1 MEILK
6 TIISTLSF
14 LQKAKAAH
22 KSVGFVP
29 TMGALHQGHLALV
42 KRAKS
47 ENDIV
52 IVSIFV
58 NPIQFNNKEDLL
70 KYPRTLE
77 KDAAMLVSMGCDAIF
92 APDEKEMY
100 PKPDNTVYDF
110 GQLANVMEGKF
121 RPGHFNG
128 VAVVVKRLFDIVQPD
143 KAYFGEKDY
152 QQLQIIKSLV
162 TQKNILVTIIPC
174 PIVRETD
181 GLAMSSRNMQL
192 TAEERKEAPFI
203 YQILQQAKAKA
214 NQLSPEELKNWVL
227 QQIASNALLTAEYF
241 EIVDTTTLLPITF
254 WKESVHSIGCI
265 AVFLGKVRL
274 IDNIGLK

>member
-1 MEILK
+1 MKILN
-6 TIISTLSF
+6 TIIATQSY
-14 LQKAKAAH
+14 LQLAKKGH
-22 KSVGFVP
+22 KRIGFVP

-42 KRAKS
+42 KRAKA
-47 ENDIV
+47 ENDFV
-52 IVSIFV
+52 IVSVFV

-77 KDAAMLVSMGCDAIF
+77 KDAALLQTVGCDAIF
-92 APDEKEMY
+92 APEEKEMY
-100 PKPDNTVYDF
+100 PEPDTTIYDF
-110 GQLANVMEGKF
+110 GQLVTVMEGKF

-128 VAVVVKRLFDIVQPD
+128 VAIVVKRLFDIVQPD
-143 KAYFGEKDY
+143 NAYFGEKDY

-162 TQKNILVTIIPC
+162 KQKMIPVAIIPC

-192 TAEERKEAPFI
+192 TAEERNLAPFI
-203 YQILQQAKAKA
+203 YQTLQLAKEKA
-214 NQLSPEELKNWVL
+214 SKLSPAELTIWVL
-227 QQIASNALLTAEYF
+227 QQIESNAFLKPEYF
-241 EIVDTTTLLPITF
+241 EIADTTTLLPITD
-254 WKESVHSIGCI
+254 WKDCEHAIGCI

>member
-1 MEILK
+1 MEIFNTVAAIQNYLQQTKSTPK
-6 TIISTLSF
+6 TI
-14 LQKAKAAH
+14 
-22 KSVGFVP
+22 GFIP

-42 KRAKS
+42 KRAKA
-47 ENDIV
+47 ENEIV

-58 NPIQFNNKEDLL
+58 NPIQFNNNDDLL

-77 KDAAMLVSMGCDAIF
+77 KDAALLQTVGCDAIF

-100 PKPDNTVYDF
+100 PEPDTTIYDF
-110 GQLANVMEGKF
+110 GQLATVMEGKF

-128 VAVVVKRLFDIVQPD
+128 VAIVVKRLLDIIQPG

-162 TQKNILVTIIPC
+162 QQKKIPVAIIPC

-181 GLAMSSRNMQL
+181 GLALSSRNMQL
-192 TAEERKEAPFI
+192 TAEERKVAPFI
-203 YQILQQAKAKA
+203 YQTLQLAKEKA
-214 NQLSPEELKNWVL
+214 SLLSPSELTTWVL
-227 QQIASNALLTAEYF
+227 QQIISIPSLAPEYF
-241 EIVDTTTLLPITF
+241 EIADATTLLPITD
-254 WKESVHSIGCI
+254 WKDCKHAIGCI
-265 AVFLGKVRL
+265 AVYLGKVRL